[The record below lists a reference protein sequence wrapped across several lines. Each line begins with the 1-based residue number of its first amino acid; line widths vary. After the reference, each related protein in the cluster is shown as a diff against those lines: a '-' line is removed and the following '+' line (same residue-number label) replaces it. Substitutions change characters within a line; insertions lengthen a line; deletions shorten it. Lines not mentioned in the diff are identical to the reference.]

1 MTADKEIIMNAI
13 SNLGFEVFRNG
24 QFHWNSSRTPDMLI
38 NDDGTIHCWTSSPF
52 KNNSSNHGDLIDFL
66 QMININQSFKEAK
79 IEAERLTGLTLPS
92 LDSYKDNGYIIDNT
106 NKKTGYIDEEFIK
119 IFDIARKNNF
129 DRYRELL
136 NEALPSLDFNK
147 QKELALK
154 YQIGYIE
161 LSDRLSMP
169 IRDEENRIVT
179 LWKYTKNPKSFINE
193 NGKEVVPNKVLF
205 TKGRER
211 SPFNLYDIQEFRKD
225 MSKEVFLCAGEKD
238 TLNMLGNG
246 FRAVTLGAE
255 NESLKDKY
263 KPFFQDLK
271 IVIAYDNDQAG
282 EKGIVKIFEQLKEVA
297 KEVKIFDWKEVEKQG
312 VELSK
317 GFDMTDYLVQIKKLN
332 LEFNKNYKDESLVN
346 ELKSKFELEKLEKNK
361 QNTIKKDKKMALLEL
376 TGQNQALTIV
386 ADNKLSYKD
395 NDGTY
400 KPRGNLATTLNMLKE
415 AVNVVSMNVGAVTF
429 SANVTNNQGE
439 KEYHKFFVNVDKNN
453 GDIILKPVQYPNE
466 QDLYITFNKITQE
479 DGRYSFKLDDSN
491 MASNFIK
498 AFNLSTSQN
507 GAKYLGASLY
517 LKNDDM
523 REALQQVDDNHKV
536 VLSKN
541 GWEVKTN
548 DEIFKKEVKDNA
560 DLENIKKVVAAYG
573 NYGNTQTQEVAEK
586 PQQKEQPKHQ
596 YNKYNRN

>member
-161 LSDRLSMP
+161 VSDRLSMP

-193 NGKEVVPNKVLF
+193 NGEEVVPNKVLF

-255 NESLKDKY
+255 NESLKNKY

-361 QNTIKKDKKMALLEL
+361 QNIIKKDKRMALLEL

-429 SANVTNNQGE
+429 NINVTNNQGE

-453 GDIILKPVQYPNE
+453 GDIVLKPVQYPNE

-491 MASNFIK
+491 MASNFIR
-498 AFNLSTSQN
+498 AFNCSTSQN

-523 REALQQVDDNHKV
+523 REALQQVDDNYKI

-548 DEIFKKEVKDNA
+548 DEIFKKEVKANA
-560 DLENIKKVVAAYG
+560 DLENIKRVVAAYG
-573 NYGNTQTQEVAEK
+573 NYGNTQTQEVTEK
-586 PQQKEQPKHQ
+586 PQQKEQPKQQ